1 MANDTAVALFAA
13 LLMAVGIIIS
23 AAAASTHGDPA
34 TVYTNV
40 LIGFGLS
47 IIVIFSLV
55 ALVANGRSK
64 TATSM
69 T

>member
-13 LLMAVGIIIS
+13 LLIAVGIIIS
-23 AAAASTHGDPA
+23 AAAASTHGAGA
-34 TVYTNV
+34 TIYTNI

-47 IIVIFSLV
+47 IILIFSLA

-64 TATSM
+64 TAARVP
-69 T
+69 